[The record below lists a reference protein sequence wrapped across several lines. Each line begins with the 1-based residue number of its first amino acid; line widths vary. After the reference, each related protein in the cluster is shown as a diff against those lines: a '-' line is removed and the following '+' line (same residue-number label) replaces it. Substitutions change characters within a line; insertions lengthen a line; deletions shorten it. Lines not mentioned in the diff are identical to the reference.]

1 MAELIAIGYPD
12 TDTAGVAL
20 DEIERVARDFVIR
33 PDQLAAIVRD
43 ENGNTRTFAYASI
56 SPGAPDWA
64 MFWNMLFALLYYG
77 PILGM
82 PVGSDVAKIIET
94 IERSGIDVE
103 FLARARD
110 MLVPG
115 SSALFLI
122 IERVRVD
129 RVVQILDEFGGTVLQ
144 SPLTKKA
151 QHTLQEV
158 LHGRNAVAM

>member
-1 MAELIAIGYPD
+1 VAELIAIGYPD
-12 TDTAGVAL
+12 METGEHAL
-20 DEIERVARDFVIR
+20 EEVERLGRDFVIR
-33 PDQLAAIVRD
+33 PDQMAAIVRD
-43 ENGNTRTFAYASI
+43 EKGNTRTFAHANI
-56 SPGAPDWA
+56 SPDAPDWA
-64 MFWNMLFALLYYG
+64 MFWNMLFTLLYYG
-77 PILGM
+77 PILGI

-110 MLVPG
+110 MLVPE

-129 RVVQILDEFGGTVLQ
+129 RVVEALDEFGGTVLQ
-144 SPLTKKA
+144 SPLSKKA